1 MKSMEIKKHLLAAL
15 IGSLSVTASATC
27 QYPLDAT
34 AAQYDAL
41 AQRQLDAGAA
51 VTDKPFPYINLQSA
65 EFIASYKQPPEAYI
79 AYSDGG
85 MATIL
90 GQNGAQIGDIVLPT
104 SGIIALEISIDR
116 FVPTSGETED
126 DSIFGSDLGLNI
138 MLAAGGLNNDQVEA
152 LYLFSSFWSQSF
164 GGNKYFATFGA
175 STTNGSASTTGGISL
190 PQPLPAGYRI
200 GLYLNMDTRQVG
212 HTMNGVDLGYAHKPD
227 GNPITIP
234 VSAQGA
240 LIAAFGTN
248 LVRTPT
254 SPNVG
259 LPVGF
264 TLITDKSQFTQ
275 PFPAG
280 ATDICSANGGNGILL
295 PNGKPYR
302 GKGNP
307 PGLLK
312 HLPQAIQQQLKLKS

>member
-1 MKSMEIKKHLLAAL
+1 MRKHLLAAL
-15 IGSLSVTASATC
+15 IGSLSATAGATC

-34 AAQYDAL
+34 STQYAAL
-41 AQRQLDAGAA
+41 AQRQLDAGAE

-65 EFIASYKQPPEAYI
+65 EFIAAYLQPPQAYI

-85 MATIL
+85 MATVL
-90 GQNGAQIGDIVLPT
+90 GQNGTQIGDIVLPT
-104 SGIIALEISIDR
+104 SGIVALEISIDR
-116 FVPTSGETED
+116 FVPTSGE
-126 DSIFGSDLGLNI
+126 SSQGWLSGSDLGLNVI
-138 MLAAGGLNNDQVEA
+138 LAAGGLNNDQVEA
-152 LYLFSSFWSQSF
+152 LYLSTSFWSQSF
-164 GGNKYFATFGA
+164 GDNKYYATLGA
-175 STTNGSASTTGGISL
+175 STTAGAAFTTGGLPL
-190 PQPLPAGYRI
+190 PQPLPAGYRV
-200 GLYLNMDTRQVG
+200 GFYLNMDTRQVG

-227 GNPITIP
+227 GTLVTLP

-240 LIAAFGTN
+240 LITAFGTN

-280 ATDICSANGGNGILL
+280 ATDICSTNGGNGVLL
-295 PNGKPYR
+295 PNGKPFP

-307 PGLLK
+307 RGLLN
-312 HLPQAIQQQLKLKS
+312 LQPQTMQQQLKLKK